1 MKIPLARWLLI
12 VGVAY
17 AGASFLLYRARVQS
31 ESRVWDS
38 DVLVLYAPT
47 VVALAINGFAF
58 WHAFRGRLSTMPRLG
73 AAIGLAVLATLAAAW
88 CWAFVAF
95 NLYGT

>member
-1 MKIPLARWLLI
+1 MKVPVARWLLI
-12 VGVAY
+12 VGLAY

-31 ESRVWDS
+31 ENRLLGS

-47 VVALAINGFAF
+47 LVALGFNGFLF
-58 WHAFRGRLSTMPRLG
+58 WHAFRGRLSTMPRIG
-73 AAIGLAVLATLAAAW
+73 AAFGLAVLATFIAAW